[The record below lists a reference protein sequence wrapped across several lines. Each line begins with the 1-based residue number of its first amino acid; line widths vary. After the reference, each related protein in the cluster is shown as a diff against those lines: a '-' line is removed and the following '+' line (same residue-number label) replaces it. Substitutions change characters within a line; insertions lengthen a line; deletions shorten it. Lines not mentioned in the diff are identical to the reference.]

1 MPSAQINLRPLS
13 HRLAVALAVLAGVL
27 AIGLAG
33 GPSTSAQTAQL
44 DRVRAEQDQVRAQ
57 LAEQNAAV
65 DALLGQV
72 SVLRQREDAVAA
84 ELAEQEAKLAD
95 ARTDLAEARDALA
108 DTKRRLRNAL
118 GELEGLLVSIYRSGE
133 PDAATLLLD
142 SEDVDDLATRSLYL
156 ERIQDYQGRVV
167 GRVRDL
173 RAAASAH
180 VDEVETSIERMEA
193 ARAAIA
199 KRQQALAASRATL
212 EQRESALRSAQ
223 DRRREQL
230 ADLQGEAD
238 SLVEALSQPAPDAEP
253 AAGSAD
259 GAATEDSS
267 APATENVAP
276 PSGSQATLNS
286 DGTATAP
293 GGRPRGGQGRDRRRE
308 PDHEHAVPVRR
319 RSRLV
324 RGQRL

>member
-1 MPSAQINLRPLS
+1 M
-13 HRLAVALAVLAGVL
+13 
-27 AIGLAG
+27 
-33 GPSTSAQTAQL
+33 
-44 DRVRAEQDQVRAQ
+44 RAEQDQVRAQ

-230 ADLQGEAD
+230 ADLQGEAA

-259 GAATEDSS
+259 GPHRRLQRPGDGERRTSERLRRPRSIRTGRRRRPRTPPRRSRARSPPGTRSRTRRTCTEAVTARSRPAAM
-267 APATENVAP
+267 
-276 PSGSQATLNS
+276 
-286 DGTATAP
+286 TAP
-293 GGRPRGGQGRDRRRE
+293 GR
-308 PDHEHAVPVRR
+308 
-319 RSRLV
+319 
-324 RGQRL
+324 